1 MKEEEEKDIKPLRL
15 SIVRPPSGERAE
27 EVARRMVIADR
38 PLEHFLLLN
47 GLEAAGPL
55 SAGESYKIVVD

>member
-1 MKEEEEKDIKPLRL
+1 M
-15 SIVRPPSGERAE
+15 A
-27 EVARRMVIADR
+27 IADR

-55 SAGESYKIVVD
+55 TPGESYKTIVE